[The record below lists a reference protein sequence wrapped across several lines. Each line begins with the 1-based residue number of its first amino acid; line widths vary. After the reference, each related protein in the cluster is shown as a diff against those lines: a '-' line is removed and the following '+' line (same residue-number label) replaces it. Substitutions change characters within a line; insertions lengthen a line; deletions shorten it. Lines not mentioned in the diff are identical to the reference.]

1 MKSRAFMIFIISA
14 IVTLIAF
21 PDQSRAVTFPIT
33 YSGLMHYKYDFTTSN
48 GSSTC
53 QKETKFEITLF
64 ADGTLTGQ
72 GDQVSIYVHSNDKP
86 PWCEINLTGK
96 TTTLTG
102 THDSNKGTFTI
113 PMASALTG
121 TYNDDSIKGS
131 MVYGTST
138 TTYAIWFDLPATNQP
153 PKITLEP
160 ATYPEFQMNILEGKG
175 FYVKI
180 RKEDGVIDSQGNW
193 KLNWST
199 LIFATDGVDN
209 SMNFV
214 KKITDIV
221 IAYISE
227 DGKEIILDIIPNQKY
242 FMLDHNVFNIQS
254 NGVHKIGFHICDTDA
269 QCGKTEYNLYFGP
282 FFSAKSVRDMRCTD
296 FSYSLELTDG
306 TFGNIGYPS
315 LRNTLYIALQNAVY
329 PDNIWSYYDSSG
341 YQIWEEGS
349 LLPVWD
355 NMIALATG
363 DLWTTEYWFLNLT
376 NSFHYNENK
385 KQEFPA
391 GDYIFYAV
399 PIDNDS
405 GALGGFFSQTVKT
418 CLSGIDDM

>member
-1 MKSRAFMIFIISA
+1 MKSRTFMIFFITT
-14 IVTLIAF
+14 IVTLLEF
-21 PDQSRAVTFPIT
+21 PATSRAVTFPIT
-33 YSGLMHYKYDFTTSN
+33 YEGTAHVKVTSVFGDCEGDYKM
-48 GSSTC
+48 
-53 QKETKFEITLF
+53 KITLNKN
-64 ADGTLTGQ
+64 GTLREEDEGYNVTF
-72 GDQVSIYVHSNDKP
+72 YVGRP
-86 PWCEINLTGK
+86 CE
-96 TTTLTG
+96 
-102 THDSNKGTFTI
+102 FT
-113 PMASALTG
+113 SGYDGWREG
-121 TYNDDSIKGS
+121 TYNEAAGTFDVKIGLLETSGSYDDEKITGHGS
-131 MVYGTST
+131 FFDGYIST
-138 TTYAIWFDLPATNQP
+138 ELSFTLPKVQTISQYP
-153 PKITLEP
+153 VITLEP

-175 FYVKI
+175 FTVKI
-180 RKEDGVIDSQGNW
+180 RKEDGVKDSQGNW

-214 KKITDIV
+214 KKIADIV
-221 IAYISE
+221 FWIIND
-227 DGKEIILDIIPNQKY
+227 DGKEVIFHITPNQKY

-254 NGVHKIGFHICDTDA
+254 NGVHKIGFQICDTDGR
-269 QCGKTEYNLYFGP
+269 CGKSEYNIYFGP

-296 FSYSLELTDG
+296 FSYSLELSGG
-306 TFGNIGYPS
+306 TFGNIGHPS
-315 LRNTLYIALQNAVY
+315 PRNTLYIVLQNAVY
-329 PDNIWSYYDSSG
+329 PDNIWSCYDSSG

-405 GALGGFFSQTVKT
+405 GALGGFFSQAVKT
-418 CLSGIDDM
+418 CLSGIDDI